1 MALVASVLVLLAGS
15 RGPVPLALIAVSAA
29 VAGLAIGVW
38 RTEAIG
44 SEALESKAGSKVT
57 LSGFLLEAPRTT
69 STGWKAAV
77 ETGEGRVLVE
87 SGGPRPSAPGPGDGV
102 EVVGQLRPAPPWL
115 ESGLRARGIELAL
128 GADRVRFTEARRGGA
143 TGLVDSIRGR
153 AERALGFGIGAPE
166 AALARGFVLGQ
177 DQAID
182 AGVRDRFRDSGLA
195 HLLAVS
201 GQNVMLLLILG
212 WVLFAGLGLPLRL
225 RYPLLGA
232 LVCLYVPLAGGGP
245 SIQRAGVM
253 GLAGLAAASAGR
265 PLDRVF
271 PVALA
276 AALTLGLNPY
286 AAGDPGWQLSFAAVL
301 GIVVLAR
308 PLADRIGLALG
319 GDRNG
324 FRAALATGLAVTVA
338 ASLATLPLIG
348 LHFGRLPLGTV
359 AANTLALPA
368 VAPSMWLGMVSATIG
383 QLAPWLALPF
393 NLVNAV
399 LLAWIDGIAGL
410 LGGPDQVLETGRG
423 PLAFLTIS
431 AAASVVAV
439 LLVRRPGFAAFAIAL
454 SLILPLAGLVS
465 GPSRTLPELPES
477 GLAIDLLDVG
487 QGDAIL
493 IRHQGGDPVLVDT
506 GPPGGGVVEAVLGSG
521 GERLG
526 GLVLTHLDR
535 DHVGEFDRVLTRFEV
550 GSVMVDRITR
560 EMRDLAKSVG
570 SPVRKIGLGDGFRL
584 GRAEVEVLWPPV
596 TASGG
601 AAGDRNAR
609 SIVLMVRF
617 AGRSILLTGDAEAE
631 LVPLDPGRVDVLK
644 VAHHGSEDEGL
655 PDLLASAMPALS
667 LVSSG
672 AGNPYGHPVDSTLAA
687 LRGSGSETYRT
698 DRQGTVSVL
707 LWPSGR
713 IEVETAR

>member
-1 MALVASVLVLLAGS
+1 MLIVSVLVLLAGS
-15 RGPVPLALIAVSAA
+15 RGPVPFVLIAVSAV
-29 VAGLAIGVW
+29 VAGLAIGAW

-44 SEALESKAGSKVT
+44 SEALEAKAGSRVA
-57 LSGFLLEAPRTT
+57 LSGFLLEAPRST
-69 STGWKAAV
+69 STGWKAAI
-77 ETGEGRVLVE
+77 ETGEGRILVE
-87 SGGPRPSAPGPGDGV
+87 SGGLRPSGPGPGDGV
-102 EVVGQLRPAPPWL
+102 EVAGEVGPAPPWL
-115 ESGLRARGIELAL
+115 GSGLRARGIELAL
-128 GADRVRFTEARRGGA
+128 AADRVRFTGARRGGA
-143 TGLVDSIRGR
+143 EGLVDSVRGR
-153 AERALGFGIGAPE
+153 AERALGFGIAAPE

-177 DQAID
+177 DQAI
-182 AGVRDRFRDSGLA
+182 APEVRDRFRDSGLA

-201 GQNVMLLLILG
+201 GQNVMLLLILA
-212 WVLFAGLGLPLRL
+212 WVLLAAFGLPLRL
-225 RYPLLGA
+225 RYPLLCA

-286 AAGDPGWQLSFAAVL
+286 SAGEPGWQLSFAAVL

-308 PLADRIGLALG
+308 PLADRVGPALG
-319 GDRNG
+319 GEPDG
-324 FRAALATGLAVTVA
+324 FRAAVATGVAVTVA

-383 QLAPWLALPF
+383 QLTPWLALPF

-399 LLAWIDGIAGL
+399 LLAWIDGIAEL
-410 LGGPDQVLETGRG
+410 LGGPDQVLDTGTG
-423 PLAFLTIS
+423 PVVFLAIA
-431 AAASVVAV
+431 AAASALAV
-439 LLVRRPGFAAFAIAL
+439 LLVRRPGFAALAIAL
-454 SLILPLAGLVS
+454 SLLLPLAGLVTDS
-465 GPSRTLPELPES
+465 GETLPDLPEG
-477 GLAIDLLDVG
+477 GLAIDVLDVG

-493 IRHQGGDPVLVDT
+493 VRHPDGDPVLVDT
-506 GPPGGGVVEAVLGSG
+506 GPPGGGVVDAVLGSG
-521 GERLG
+521 EDRLG

-535 DHVGEFDRVLTRFEV
+535 DHVGEFDRVITRFEA

-560 EMRDLAKSVG
+560 EMRDLAGSVG
-570 SPVRKIGLGDGFRL
+570 APVRKIGLGDTFRL
-584 GRAEVEVLWPPV
+584 GRAEVEVLWPP
-596 TASGG
+596 ASTDGG

-617 AGRSILLTGDAEAE
+617 AGRRILLTGDAEAE
-631 LVPLDPGRVDVLK
+631 LVPLDPGPVDILK
-644 VAHHGSEDEGL
+644 VAHHGSEDQGL
-655 PDLLASAMPALS
+655 PDLLAGAMPALA
-667 LVSSG
+667 LVSAG
-672 AGNPYGHPVDSTLAA
+672 AGNPYGHPVDSTLTA
-687 LRGSGSETYRT
+687 LEGSGSEVYRT

-713 IEVETAR
+713 VEVETAR

>member
-1 MALVASVLVLLAGS
+1 MLVLLAGS
-15 RGPVPLALIAVSAA
+15 RGPVPLALIAVSAV
-29 VAGLAIGVW
+29 VAGLAIGAW

-44 SEALESKAGSKVT
+44 SEALEAKAGSEVA
-57 LSGFLLEAPRTT
+57 LSGFLLEAPRST

-77 ETGEGRVLVE
+77 ETGSGRVLLE
-87 SGGPRPSAPGPGDGV
+87 SGGPRPSRPGPGDGV
-102 EVVGQLRPAPPWL
+102 EFAGRVRPAPPWL
-115 ESGLRARGIELAL
+115 QSGLRARGIELAL
-128 GADRVRFTEARRGGA
+128 DAERIRFPGTRRGGA
-143 TGLVDSIRGR
+143 AGLVDSIRGR
-153 AERALGFGIGAPE
+153 AERALGFGIPAPE

-177 DQAID
+177 DQAIA

-212 WVLFAGLGLPLRL
+212 WVLLAALGLPLRL
-225 RYPLLGA
+225 RYPLLAA

-276 AALTLGLNPY
+276 AALTLALNPY
-286 AAGDPGWQLSFAAVL
+286 AVGDPGWQLSFAAVL

-308 PLADRIGLALG
+308 PLADRFGPALG
-319 GDRNG
+319 GDRDG
-324 FRAALATGLAVTVA
+324 FRAALATGVAVTVA

-348 LHFGRLPLGTV
+348 LHFGRIPLGTV

-368 VAPSMWLGMVSATIG
+368 VAPSMWLGMLSATIG

-399 LLAWIDGIAGL
+399 LLAWIDGVAGL
-410 LGGPDQVLETGRG
+410 LGGPEQVLETGRG
-423 PLAFLTIS
+423 PLAFLVIT
-431 AAASVVAV
+431 AAASVLAV
-439 LLVRRPGFAAFAIAL
+439 LLVRRPRFAALAITL
-454 SLILPLAGLVS
+454 SLVLPLAGLVT
-465 GPSRTLPELPES
+465 GPGRALPDLPEG

-493 IRHQGGDPVLVDT
+493 IRYPGGDPILVDT

-521 GERLG
+521 GDRLG

-535 DHVGEFDRVLTRFEV
+535 DHVGEFDRVLNRFEV

-560 EMRDLAKSVG
+560 EMRDLAGSVG
-570 SPVRKIGLGDGFRL
+570 SPVRRIGVGDTFRL
-584 GRAEVEVLWPPV
+584 GRAEVEVLWPP
-596 TASGG
+596 GG
-601 AAGDRNAR
+601 TDGGTAGDRNAR
-609 SIVLMVRF
+609 SIVLMIRF
-617 AGRSILLTGDAEAE
+617 AGRGILLTGDAEAE
-631 LVPLDPGRVDVLK
+631 LVPLDPGPVDVLK
-644 VAHHGSEDEGL
+644 VAHHGSEDDGL
-655 PDLLASAMPALS
+655 PDLLAGTMPALS
-667 LVSSG
+667 LVSAG
-672 AGNPYGHPVDSTLAA
+672 AGNPYGHPVDSTLEA
-687 LRGSGSETYRT
+687 LEGSGSEIYRT

-713 IEVETAR
+713 VEVETAR